1 VAGNKWQVF
10 IQGEGMDPGNQ
21 DAFGQLLLAHHTGAL
36 AYEVYE
42 RDDGY
47 VDVLGEPSAYFS
59 TFAQWDDQQQQAIE
73 RVRGRVLDVG
83 VGAGRFA
90 LHLQAKGHPVVGID
104 VSPGALEVCRQRGV
118 ADLRSLPFHQIDGS
132 FGIFDTILMMGN
144 NFGLFA
150 TPQRARWLLRRLKGL
165 TSPDARIVAES
176 RDVYTTD
183 KPEHLAYHRRNQAR
197 GKLAGELRIR
207 CRFRQYV
214 GDWMPYLMVS
224 QTELSTI
231 VEGTGWHITEIIP
244 SPGSQYIAV
253 LEK

>member
-1 VAGNKWQVF
+1 MA
-10 IQGEGMDPGNQ
+10 
-21 DAFGQLLLAHHTGAL
+21 DAFGQLLLAQHTSGG

-42 RDDGY
+42 REDGFL
-47 VDVLGEPSAYFS
+47 DVIGDASAYFGQYAEWS
-59 TFAQWDDQQQQAIE
+59 GIQQQAME
-73 RVRGRVLDVG
+73 RVTGRVLDVG

-118 ADLRSLPFHQIDGS
+118 ADVRLLPFHQIDGS
-132 FGIFDTILMMGN
+132 LGIFDTILMMGN

-150 TPQRARWLLRRLKGL
+150 TPQRARWLLRRLKRL

-176 RDVYTTD
+176 RDVYATD
-183 KPEHLAYHRRNQAR
+183 RREHLAYHRRNQSQ

-207 CRFRQYV
+207 CRFRQYT

-224 QTELSTI
+224 QTEMAQI
-231 VEGTGWHITEIIP
+231 VEGTGWHIAEIIP
-244 SPGSQYIAV
+244 SSGSQYVAV
-253 LEK
+253 LTK